1 VIAGMGSHRPLQGL
15 RILVVDDDPDQ
26 LVILSGLL
34 GHAGAHVEVA
44 RTAQEAFD
52 TFQSD
57 AADVVVSDIAMPQTT
72 GYNLV
77 RRIRASP
84 RGRTV
89 PVVAI
94 TAFFEDEHFDKAMA
108 AGFNAWLAKPASD
121 TVVGVIARL
130 TGRR

>member
-1 VIAGMGSHRPLQGL
+1 MTSGTASDPPLQGL

-26 LVILSGLL
+26 LEILTGLL
-34 GHAGAHVEVA
+34 GHAGARVEVA

-52 TFQSD
+52 AFQSD
-57 AADVVVSDIAMPQTT
+57 PADVVVSDIAMPQTT
-72 GYNLV
+72 GYSLV

-84 RGRTV
+84 RGREV

-94 TAFFEDEHFDKAMA
+94 TSYFEDEHFDKAVA

-130 TGRR
+130 LGRR

>member
-1 VIAGMGSHRPLQGL
+1 MAGMGSDRPLQGL

-34 GHAGAHVEVA
+34 GHAGARVEVA

-52 TFQSD
+52 AFQS
-57 AADVVVSDIAMPQTT
+57 APADVVVSDIAMPQTT

-94 TAFFEDEHFDKAMA
+94 TSFFEDEHFDKAMA